1 MRHFILLG
9 LALQL
14 VVSIALGIAK
24 TEVPSWINQI
34 TPLENLDFVIT
45 PEEDHTK
52 LLKAF
57 ESAKSNIKVGIF
69 GISGAHIVD
78 GLAAAAGRGIKVT
91 VICDKYCTSNPKRLE
106 LFEKLKSAGA
116 EMVLASTGF
125 SITHWKMFVIDDKKA
140 FISTM
145 NFISRHY
152 QMRDFGIFT
161 TEKSVVQEILD
172 VYNQDLENAKS
183 QAVVTPELTSA
194 HLVWS
199 PNNSETKLIELINT
213 AQSSI
218 EIWIENMGN
227 KNLHLALKNAVD
239 RKVKV
244 RVLTSL
250 CGLGMP
256 PEAAFVNLNDLTSQG
271 VLVQVMPFPAT
282 NDLPYIHAKSINV
295 DHNLIFLGSENFSY
309 NSLVKAR
316 ELGVIFK
323 DLKVQKQMTSNFEK
337 DWKKS
342 IALPASPPETCE
354 ALTPSPTPAPALTPI
369 PPPKPPAPEVRHH

>member
-1 MRHFILLG
+1 MRHFILLA
-9 LALQL
+9 LAFQL

-24 TEVPSWINQI
+24 TENPSWLSQI

-57 ESAKSNIKVGIF
+57 QSAKSNIKVGIF
-69 GISGAHIVD
+69 GISGSHIVD
-78 GLAAAAGRGIKVT
+78 GLVTAVGRGIKVT
-91 VICDKYCTSNPKRLE
+91 VICDKYCTSNPKRLA
-106 LFEKLKSAGA
+106 LYEKLKSAGA
-116 EMVLASTGF
+116 EMIIASTGF
-125 SITHWKMFVIDDKKA
+125 SITHWKMFVIDDELA

-152 QMRDFGIFT
+152 QMRDFGVFT

-172 VYNQDLENAKS
+172 VYNQDLENS
-183 QAVVTPELTSA
+183 RTQAIVTPELTSA

-199 PNNSETKLIELINT
+199 PNNSETKLIELINS
-213 AQSSI
+213 AHSSI

-227 KNLHLALKNAVD
+227 VNLHMALKKAVD

-256 PEAAFVNLNDLTSQG
+256 PKAAFLNLNALISMG
-271 VLVQVMPFPAT
+271 VVVQAMPFPAT

-295 DHNLIFLGSENFSY
+295 DKNIIFLGSENFSY

-323 DLKVQKQMTSNFEK
+323 DVKVQKKMAEYFEK

-342 IALPASPPETCE
+342 VLLPNTPPETCQ
-354 ALTPSPTPAPALTPI
+354 AITPTPVPAPALI
-369 PPPKPPAPEVRHH
+369 PVPTPKPPASEIRHP